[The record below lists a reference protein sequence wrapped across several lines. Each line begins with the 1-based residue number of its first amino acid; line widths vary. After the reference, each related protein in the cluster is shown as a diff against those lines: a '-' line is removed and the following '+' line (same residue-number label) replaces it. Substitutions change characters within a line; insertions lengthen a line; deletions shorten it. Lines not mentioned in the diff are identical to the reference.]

1 MTTEGAWHYVSV
13 TEVRALIVI
22 VTDRE
27 MAAAAGHTVTEV
39 IGAALDGGAGVVL
52 LREKDLPATDRRM
65 LAEDLR
71 VLTAGQGAE
80 LWVASD
86 AALAKA
92 VYADALHLAA
102 TDPWPAELAGDR
114 RRPDW
119 PDAEGIV
126 RELRSRGRRDGIR
139 IGRSCHTIAELRDA
153 WREGAD
159 HATYSPVFPTGSKP
173 GYGPALGLDGLA
185 EGVRAVLPLP
195 LIALGGVGPGRA
207 RACLEAGA
215 TVAMMGAVMG
225 ADDPAAVVRSVFE
238 EITEV
243 RT

>member
-1 MTTEGAWHYVSV
+1 MATSDGFFVNVNVATPAVV
-13 TEVRALIVI
+13 V
-22 VTDRE
+22 VTDRA
-27 MAAAAGHTVTEV
+27 MAATAGHTVAEV
-39 IGAALDGGAGVVL
+39 ADAALDGGAGAVL
-52 LREKDLPATDRRM
+52 LRDKDLPAADRRS

-71 VLTAGQGAE
+71 VLTAGRGAE
-80 LWVASD
+80 LWVAGD

-102 TDPWPAELAGDR
+102 TDPWPADLAGDR

-119 PDAEGIV
+119 PDPAGIV
-126 RELRSRGRRDGIR
+126 RELRSGGARDGVR
-139 IGRSCHTIAELRDA
+139 IGRSCHSIAELQAA

-159 HATYSPVFPTGSKP
+159 HATYSPVFATGSKP

-185 EGVRAVLPLP
+185 EGHRAVPPLP

-215 TVAMMGAVMG
+215 SVAMMGAVMR
-225 ADDPAAVVRSVFE
+225 ADDPAAVVRSVVE
-238 EITEV
+238 EIKGEH
-243 RT
+243 R